1 MKNKCSEPNAGAQCR
16 LFNERFQISKIL
28 PYKNT
33 DSKSE
38 FFVSLFHIRK
48 KYENNKFLKFT
59 YVYDIHLI
67 WKLKRWFFNK
77 KNERFQI
84 LNILK
89 YKNLDS
95 KSEFFGWILIF
106 IFIFFSVC
114 LLYHSIQQIKNK
126 NEYPKW
132 KTNAEPNTGAQR
144 RLFNERFQKFYHIKI
159 QIQNLNF
166 LLVCFIISEKNMR
179 TTSF

>member
-1 MKNKCSEPNAGAQCR
+1 MYM
-16 LFNERFQISKIL
+16 IYI
-28 PYKNT
+28 
-33 DSKSE
+33 
-38 FFVSLFHIRK
+38 
-48 KYENNKFLKFT
+48 
-59 YVYDIHLI
+59 LI

-144 RLFNERFQKFYHIKI
+144 RLFNERFQISKILPYKNTDSKSEFFVSLFHHIRKKYENNKFFKFTYVHDMHF
-159 QIQNLNF
+159 NL
-166 LLVCFIISEKNMR
+166 KAQ
-179 TTSF
+179 

>member
-1 MKNKCSEPNAGAQCR
+1 MYM
-16 LFNERFQISKIL
+16 IYI
-28 PYKNT
+28 
-33 DSKSE
+33 
-38 FFVSLFHIRK
+38 
-48 KYENNKFLKFT
+48 
-59 YVYDIHLI
+59 LI

-144 RLFNERFQKFYHIKI
+144 RLFNERFQISKILPYKNTDSKSEFFVSLFHHIRKKYENNKFLKFTYVYDIHF
-159 QIQNLNF
+159 NLKAQT
-166 LLVCFIISEKNMR
+166 LVFQ
-179 TTSF
+179 